1 MTKVSLIIGISASV
15 MYITITILLKC
26 LSIGEEHFYLGITLM
41 LFLLLSILVGL
52 AGGILAAIA
61 LCKKTKQPKHAYA
74 ALITST
80 FPLLS
85 SIFYIF
91 FHTLQR

>member
-1 MTKVSLIIGISASV
+1 MRADECGRVDEIDRVDEVPHPLSDPVLLAVQSDMMTAIRQTFWGN
-15 MYITITILLKC
+15 MPGLKAC
-26 LSIGEEHFYLGITLM
+26 R
-41 LFLLLSILVGL
+41 
-52 AGGILAAIA
+52 AAIA